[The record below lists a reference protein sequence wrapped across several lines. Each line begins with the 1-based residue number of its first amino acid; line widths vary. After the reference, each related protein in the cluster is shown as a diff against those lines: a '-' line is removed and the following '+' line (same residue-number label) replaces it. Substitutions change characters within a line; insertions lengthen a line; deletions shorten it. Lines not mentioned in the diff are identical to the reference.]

1 MRNMKIIFV
10 LASLLILGYNVN
22 SYTVGLG
29 SPRIEEPSNIEEKY
43 QVIREWSHS
52 LKSKGVISIHPD
64 SFAKAAIIV
73 MWCES
78 NLNTKS
84 DSKGQQGLNQLLP
97 LTRELIGA
105 PKDIRNKSFREHL
118 NYFESYLILTGKS
131 QKIKCSIDLHAL
143 NFAPSRF
150 HKEIFC
156 NTTSGL
162 KALDK
167 NKDGVISR
175 EDLKIFQNK
184 RIKSNTFIKNL

>member
-1 MRNMKIIFV
+1 MKIIFV

>member
-1 MRNMKIIFV
+1 MKIIFV
-10 LASLLILGYNVN
+10 LASLLILGYQVN
-22 SYTVGLG
+22 SYTVELG

-64 SFAKAAIIV
+64 SFAKAATIV

-78 NLNTKS
+78 RLETTS
-84 DSKGQQGLNQLLP
+84 QDRLGSQGLNQLLP
-97 LTRELIGA
+97 QTRELIGA
-105 PKDIRNKSFREHL
+105 PKDIRNRSFREHL
-118 NYFESYLILTGKS
+118 DYFESYLILTGKS

-156 NTTSGL
+156 NTTPGL
-162 KALDK
+162 KALDE

-184 RIKSNTFIKNL
+184 RIKSNAFIKNL